1 MTGKL
6 LVAHPSL
13 LGDQSFG
20 RSVVLMAEHTD
31 EGSLGFIVNQH
42 THYTLRDLVP
52 ELELD
57 APVFQGGPV
66 DLDRLF
72 YVHTLATIPHA
83 KSLGNHLFWGGD
95 LEDIKAAIHSKK
107 LPINQIKFLL
117 GYAGWSEGQLNA
129 ECKTNA
135 WLLVKNSYNVFANE
149 EHLWGTI
156 LRDLGGE
163 LAYYAAAPTHPGL
176 N

>member
-20 RSVVLMAEHTD
+20 RSVILMAEHND
-31 EGSLGFIVNQH
+31 EGSIGFIVNRH
-42 THYTLRDLVP
+42 THYTLHDLVP
-52 ELELD
+52 ELEID

-72 YVHTLATIPHA
+72 FVHTLATIPHV
-83 KSLGNHLFWGGD
+83 KPIGNNLFWGGNI
-95 LEDIKAAIHSKK
+95 EDIKEAIHSKK
-107 LPINQIKFLL
+107 LALNQIKFLL
-117 GYAGWSEGQLNA
+117 GYAGWSEGQLLK

-135 WLLVKNSYNVFANE
+135 WLLVKNTYDIFAHE
-149 EHLWGTI
+149 EQLWGAI
-156 LRDLGGE
+156 LRELGGE
-163 LAYYAAAPTHPGL
+163 LVYYAAAPIHPGL

>member
-1 MTGKL
+1 MVGKL
-6 LVAHPSL
+6 LIAHPSI

-20 RSVVLMAEHTD
+20 RSVILMVEHD
-31 EGSLGFIVNQH
+31 EESFLGFIMNQH

-52 ELELD
+52 ELDLD

-72 YVHTLATIPHA
+72 YIHTKADIVDAQPLQN
-83 KSLGNHLFWGGD
+83 GLFWGGK
-95 LEDIKAAIHSKK
+95 LEYIKKAIHTKE
-107 LPINQIKFLL
+107 LPVSQIKFLL
-117 GYAGWSEGQLNA
+117 GYSGWSKDQLA
-129 ECKTNA
+129 DECASNT
-135 WLLVKNSYNVFANE
+135 WLLVKNNYNLFTNE
-149 EHLWGTI
+149 EQLWGTI
-156 LRDLGGE
+156 LRNLGGE